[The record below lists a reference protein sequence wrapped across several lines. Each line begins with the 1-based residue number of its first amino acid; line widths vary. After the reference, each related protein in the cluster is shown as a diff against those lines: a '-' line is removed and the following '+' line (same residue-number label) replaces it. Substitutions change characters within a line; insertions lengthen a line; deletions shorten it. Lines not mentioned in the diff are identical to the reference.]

1 VELYPGR
8 PLFYE
13 ASLAL
18 GCDFHPFGILGWV
31 SEAAEPPIAPVVGI
45 GSLGVGVP
53 FPYSTSRGACFL

>member
-8 PLFYE
+8 PLFDE

-31 SEAAEPPIAPVVGI
+31 PEVAKSPIAPVVGI

-53 FPYSTSRGACFL
+53 FPYST